1 MWPDHPLPV
10 VEGRKETIGVAK
22 VCTGTAREGSFLH
35 WGILTPGQ
43 GGGKGTG
50 LYLMGFD
57 SIEQKQA
64 LTLECKRLGLA
75 KQRKYRSQCGAK
87 LLTVPIHPYS
97 LHTASI
103 RPSKT

>member
-35 WGILTPGQ
+35 WGILTPAR

-50 LYLMGFD
+50 PYLMGCD
-57 SIEQKQA
+57 SIEQEQA
-64 LTLECKRLGLA
+64 LTLECERLGLA
-75 KQRKYRSQCGAK
+75 KQRKCTSQCGPE
-87 LLTVPIHPYS
+87 LRPVPTHPYS
-97 LHTASI
+97 LHTAST